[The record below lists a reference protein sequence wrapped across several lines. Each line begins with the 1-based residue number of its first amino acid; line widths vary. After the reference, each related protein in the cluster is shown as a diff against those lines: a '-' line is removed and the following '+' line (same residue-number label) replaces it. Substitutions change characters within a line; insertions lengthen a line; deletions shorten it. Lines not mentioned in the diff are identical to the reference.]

1 MSPHKIVAMRFG
13 KSDKVPEQ
21 RMLDAQLEAQCSAKV
36 NVPPQVLAQHDTA
49 PGQGCAICF
58 SMVTSTLA

>member
-1 MSPHKIVAMRFG
+1 
-13 KSDKVPEQ
+13 
-21 RMLDAQLEAQCSAKV
+21 MLDAQLEAQCSAKV